1 MELIPAIDIRS
12 YARMSPAELRQ
23 ALLVAPL
30 FVPGQVVL
38 KHWETD
44 RAVIGGAVPTR
55 SRLKLPNPRQ
65 LAAGYFNERR
75 ELGVINLGGAGSV
88 QVDAKT
94 HRLGHLDG
102 LYVGRGA
109 RQVVFASA
117 NAKQP
122 ARFYLLS
129 FPAHVAYPTT
139 PVAFAKVQGT
149 ALGEGAQAN
158 ARTIYKFIHPGGGI
172 ASCQLVMG
180 VTMLR
185 PGSVWNTCPPHTHL
199 RRSEVYLYFDL
210 QPAQVVFHF
219 VGQPQETR
227 HLVVQE
233 GEAVLSPPWSI
244 HSGVGT
250 AHYGFVWGM
259 GGENQDF
266 ADMDP
271 APLTSLR

>member
-1 MELIPAIDIRS
+1 MDLIPAIDIRG
-12 YARMSPAELRQ
+12 YARMSPDELRQ
-23 ALLVAPL
+23 SLLVAPL
-30 FVPGQVVL
+30 FVPGQLVL

-55 SRLKLPNPRQ
+55 AKLKLPNPRQ

-75 ELGVINLGGAGSV
+75 ELGVINLGGPGAV

-94 HRLGHLDG
+94 HQLGRFDG

-109 RQVVFASA
+109 RQVTFASA
-117 NAKQP
+117 SAKQP

-129 FPAHVAYPTT
+129 FPAHMAYPTT
-139 PVAFAKVQGT
+139 LVPFAGLKGA
-149 ALGEGAQAN
+149 ALGDSAQAN
-158 ARTIYKFIHPGGGI
+158 ARTIYKYIHPAGVP
-172 ASCQLVMG
+172 SCQLVMG
-180 VTMLR
+180 LTMLQ

-210 QPAQVVFHF
+210 QPAHVVFHF
-219 VGQPQETR
+219 LGQPQATR
-227 HLVVQE
+227 HLVVGE

-259 GGENQDF
+259 GGENQEF

-271 APLTSLR
+271 APLAELR

>member
-1 MELIPAIDIRS
+1 MELIPALDVRT

-23 ALLVAPL
+23 AALVAPL
-30 FVPGQVVL
+30 FVPGQLVL
-38 KHWETD
+38 KYWETD
-44 RAVIGGAVPTR
+44 RAVIGGAVPLR
-55 SRLKLPNPRQ
+55 SRLRLPNPRE
-65 LAAGYFNERR
+65 LAAGFFNERR

-88 QVDAKT
+88 QVDAQT
-94 HRLGHLDG
+94 HRLGRLDG

-109 RQVVFASA
+109 RAVTFASA
-117 NAKQP
+117 SVKDP

-139 PVAFAKVQGT
+139 PIAFSSVKGGE
-149 ALGEGAQAN
+149 LGDGAQAN
-158 ARTIYKFIHPGGGI
+158 ARTIYKYIHPGGVP
-172 ASCQLVMG
+172 SCQLVMG
-180 VTMLR
+180 VTVLK

-199 RRSEVYLYFDL
+199 RRSEVYLYFNL

-219 VGQPQETR
+219 LGQPEATR
-227 HLVVQE
+227 HLVVGE

-259 GGENQDF
+259 GGENQEF

-271 APLTSLR
+271 APLATLR